1 MCKKVFHSAKS
12 WYDKCS
18 FFASRNLHCSSIIYR
33 RNTITTQE
41 DLHMWLADKWK
52 DYEVIDCSQG
62 EKLERWGKYLL
73 VRPDPQVIWDTPKRE
88 KGWKRMNGH
97 YHRSSKGGGEW
108 EFFDL
113 PQEWTIHYNLPINKE
128 LTFHLKPFS
137 FKHTG
142 LFPEQAANWNWFS
155 TLIADAVKAGRP
167 VKVLNLFAYTG
178 GATIAAAAAGAS
190 VTHVD
195 ASKGMVTWAKE
206 NAVSSGL
213 GDAPIRWLVDD
224 CVKFVEREIRRGNHY
239 DAIIMDPP
247 SYGRG
252 PKGEIWKIE
261 ESVYP
266 LVQLCSQ
273 ILTDDPLFFLIN
285 SYTTGLQPAVLSYM
299 MHTVLGKYN
308 GTITAEEI
316 GLPVSSNGLVLP
328 CGASGRFQ
336 AK

>member
-1 MCKKVFHSAKS
+1 
-12 WYDKCS
+12 
-18 FFASRNLHCSSIIYR
+18 
-33 RNTITTQE
+33 
-41 DLHMWLADKWK
+41 MWLADNWK
-52 DYEVIDCSQG
+52 DYEVIDCSKG
-62 EKLERWGKYLL
+62 EKLERWGDYIL
-73 VRPDPQVIWDTPKRE
+73 VRPDPQVIWDTPRKE
-88 KGWKRMNGH
+88 KGWHKMNAH
-97 YHRSSKGGGEW
+97 YHRSKKGGGEW

-113 PQEWTIHYNLPINKE
+113 PQQWSIHYRS
-128 LTFHLKPFS
+128 LTFQLKPFS

-142 LFPEQAANWNWFS
+142 LFPEQAANWDWFS
-155 TLIADAVKAGRP
+155 ELIKKAGRP

-213 GDAPIRWLVDD
+213 ADAPIRWIVDD

-261 ESVYP
+261 ESIHP
-266 LVQLCSQ
+266 LVKLCTQL
-273 ILTDDPLFFLIN
+273 LVDRPLFFLIN
-285 SYTTGLQPAVLSYM
+285 SYTTGLQPAVLSYLIG
-299 MHTVLGKYN
+299 TELKRFPGKV
-308 GTITAEEI
+308 TADEI
-316 GLPVSSNGLVLP
+316 GLPVSSNGLTLP
-328 CGASGRFQ
+328 CGASGRFEGI
-336 AK
+336 

>member
-1 MCKKVFHSAKS
+1 
-12 WYDKCS
+12 
-18 FFASRNLHCSSIIYR
+18 
-33 RNTITTQE
+33 
-41 DLHMWLADKWK
+41 MWLADQWN
-52 DYEVIDCSQG
+52 DYEVIDCSKG
-62 EKLERWGKYLL
+62 EKLERWGDYLL
-73 VRPDPQVIWDTPKRE
+73 VRPDPQVIWDTPKKE
-88 KGWKRMNGH
+88 KGWRKMNGH

-108 EFFDL
+108 EFFQL
-113 PQEWTIHYNLPINKE
+113 PKEWTIQYSLPINKK

-155 TLIADAVKAGRP
+155 QLIADAVSKGRQ

-178 GATIAAAAAGAS
+178 GATLAAAAAGAS

-195 ASKGMVTWAKE
+195 ASKGRGTWAKE
-206 NAVSSGL
+206 KASSSGL
-213 GDAPIRWLVDD
+213 KDAPIRWLVDD

-266 LVQLCSQ
+266 LIQLCSQ
-273 ILTDDPLFFLIN
+273 ILTDNPLFFLIN

-299 MHTVLGKYN
+299 ISTVLGTAN
-308 GTITAEEI
+308 GTVTASEI

-328 CGASGRFQ
+328 CGASGRYE
-336 AK
+336 ATGI